1 MDSPLWWH
9 ESAAG
14 GVLVAFTSVRAGNLG
29 THVGEPGEAAE
40 NRLRLERHLGLRP
53 YSVRYL
59 RQVHSPHVLDASA
72 VPREE
77 VSDQDAPE
85 GDAWVSPSGAEPIAV
100 MGADCPPVLF
110 AGRAGSGTVT
120 AAAHAGRP
128 GLLGGVLENTLEAMC
143 RHAPELAGAGR
154 ITAWI
159 GPGACGRCYEIPE
172 DMVAEIAAERPAIR
186 SRTSW
191 GTSALDLRAE
201 ALRILEDAGVAVV
214 DLKGCTIEDG
224 SLFSHRRS
232 SQQGTRAG
240 RIAGIIFTRD

>member
-1 MDSPLWWH
+1 M
-9 ESAAG
+9 
-14 GVLVAFTSVRAGNLG
+14 
-29 THVGEPGEAAE
+29 E
-40 NRLRLERHLGLRP
+40 NRLRLEEHLGLRP

-59 RQVHSPHVLDASA
+59 CQVHSPNVLDASA
-72 VPREE
+72 VPRQATG
-77 VSDQDAPE
+77 QDAPV
-85 GDAWVSPSGAEPIAV
+85 GDAWISPLGAEPIAV

-110 AGRAGSGTVT
+110 AGQADSGTVT

-128 GLLGGVLENTLEAMC
+128 GLLGGVLENTVEAM
-143 RHAPELAGAGR
+143 RQQAPELAGAGR

-172 DMVAEIAAERPAIR
+172 DMVAEIAGERPAIR

-201 ALRILEDAGVAVV
+201 AVRILEDAGVAAV
-214 DLKGCTIEDG
+214 DLRGCTIEDD

-232 SQQGTRAG
+232 SQQGTSAG